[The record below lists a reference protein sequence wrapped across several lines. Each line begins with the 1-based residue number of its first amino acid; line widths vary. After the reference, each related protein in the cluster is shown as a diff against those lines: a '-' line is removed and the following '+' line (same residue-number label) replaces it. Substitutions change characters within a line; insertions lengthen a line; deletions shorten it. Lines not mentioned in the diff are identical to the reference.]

1 MTTTFRFC
9 ECGRPWKMTEWA
21 CKYPGH
27 DEFDPTTY
35 AKKHFKLKAK
45 HRGGYSAQREMD
57 GEFQPGVDKK
67 NFR

>member
-1 MTTTFRFC
+1 
-9 ECGRPWKMTEWA
+9 MTEWA